1 MERYSKPNTCAL
13 IFGLHSLV
21 KFETTMSNSNYIR
34 RTPEQWQAII
44 NDFSAPDLS
53 GLQFC
58 KQKIF
63 NTPTFVNGGSV
74 Y

>member
-1 MERYSKPNTCAL
+1 
-13 IFGLHSLV
+13 
-21 KFETTMSNSNYIR
+21 MSNSNYIR